1 MSTTVIIC
9 IALMGILLFLLGAN
23 VTRHRA
29 IRGATGNQMPSDP
42 ADRMFIAQRAH
53 GNAAEYIPT
62 LIGLLIVCS
71 TLTDGWWLDALAITA
86 AVARLLHATGLLTST
101 TMAGHGPVRDAGA
114 MFTYLAG
121 LALGV
126 TAVVALAT

>member
-1 MSTTVIIC
+1 MSSIVIIC
-9 IALMGILLFLLGAN
+9 IALMGILLFALGAN

-29 IRGATGNQMPSDP
+29 IRGKSGGSQMPTDP
-42 ADRMFIAQRAH
+42 ADRMFIAIRAH

-86 AVARLLHATGLLTST
+86 AAARGVHAVGLLTAK
-101 TMAGHGPVRDAGA
+101 TMETHGPVRDAGA
-114 MFTYLAG
+114 AFTYLAG
-121 LALGV
+121 VALGV
-126 TAVVALAT
+126 TALVAL